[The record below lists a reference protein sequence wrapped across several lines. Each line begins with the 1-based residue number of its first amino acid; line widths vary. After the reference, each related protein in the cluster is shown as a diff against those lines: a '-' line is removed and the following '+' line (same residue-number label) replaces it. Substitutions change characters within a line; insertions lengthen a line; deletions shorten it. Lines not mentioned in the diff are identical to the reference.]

1 MRYFKDREQAGK
13 LLADKL
19 SHLKTKNSVVVS
31 LSDGGIV
38 VGAEIAKN
46 LHTSLFKLSSENV
59 TVPGE
64 PKPVATLSS
73 AGTFTYNR
81 DYSSGELEGISMD
94 YHNVI
99 EQNRMEAFHKLNRIS
114 EKEGTIPKKLLKGHV
129 VILVSDGFRN
139 ALSLDVAADFLKPVT
154 LDRLVV
160 ATPIAS
166 VPAVDRMHL
175 LADEIQCL
183 GVIEDYMETGHYYE
197 NNELPTHEKI
207 VEMIDRVVLDWDVPG
222 SSRDGEQT

>member
-13 LLADKL
+13 LLADRL
-19 SHLKTKNSVVVS
+19 SHLKAKNSVVVS

-38 VGAEIAKN
+38 VGAEIAKD
-46 LHTSLFKLSSENV
+46 LHTSLFKLSSENI

-64 PKPVATLSS
+64 SKPVATLSS

-81 DYSSGELEGISMD
+81 EYSPGELEGIGMD

-114 EKEGTIPKKLLKGHV
+114 DKEGIVPKRLLKGHV
-129 VILVSDGFRN
+129 VILVSDGFKN
-139 ALSLDVAADFLKPVT
+139 ALSLDVAADFLKPVKLT
-154 LDRLVV
+154 HLVV

-175 LADEIQCL
+175 LADEIHCL
-183 GVIEDYMETGHYYE
+183 GVIEDYMETDHYYE
-197 NNELPTHEKI
+197 SNNLPSHEKI
-207 VEMIDRVVLDWDVPG
+207 VEMIDRVVLDWDVPDSPQAG
-222 SSRDGEQT
+222 GQD